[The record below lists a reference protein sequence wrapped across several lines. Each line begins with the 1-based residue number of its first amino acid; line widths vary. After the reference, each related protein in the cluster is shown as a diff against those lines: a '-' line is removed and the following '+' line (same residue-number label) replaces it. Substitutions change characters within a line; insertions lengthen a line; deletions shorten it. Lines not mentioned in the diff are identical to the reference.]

1 MALARTLR
9 RRKEEFDLWHPAE
22 CTGELGAAAGAAMI
36 ALADAAC
43 QKRFAKGP
51 RILAHMADDGG
62 RRAAIA
68 LQFRGTP

>member
-1 MALARTLR
+1 
-9 RRKEEFDLWHPAE
+9 
-22 CTGELGAAAGAAMI
+22 MI